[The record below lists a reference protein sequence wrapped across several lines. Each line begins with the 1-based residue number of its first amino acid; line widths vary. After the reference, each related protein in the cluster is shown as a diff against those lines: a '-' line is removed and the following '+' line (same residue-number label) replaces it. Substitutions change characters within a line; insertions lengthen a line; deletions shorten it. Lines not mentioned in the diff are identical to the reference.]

1 MNRDEMLSRI
11 AALEAQLGKRE
22 RAPRTKRAPDPEKE
36 RRAQFRLDAQRRRRL
51 GQYINRYY
59 C

>member
-1 MNRDEMLSRI
+1 MQARI
-11 AALEAQLGKRE
+11 AELEAQLGKRK
-22 RAPRTKRAPDPEKE
+22 RAPRKADPERQ
-36 RRAQFRLDAQRRRRL
+36 RRAQFRLDAQRRKRL